1 MKASNNIKIEKE
13 LLSMGSDALRKA
25 AINEKAKDFL
35 LSNEV
40 LFKII
45 KKAADRYI
53 GGEILDETIHKV
65 QHYNREGF
73 KCSMEYMGESTYT
86 QKEANEATNEFIK
99 IAKEI
104 KNQNLNSTIS
114 LDLSHIGLAISKDLC
129 LVNLT
134 SLCKEAEKNN
144 IEVAISAEGVDRT
157 DAIIEIYK
165 EISKTC
171 KNTSITLQAYLYRTK
186 DDFKELIKEKGRIK
200 MVKGAFETPKSLSIP
215 RGEKLNEVYL
225 NYVDQL
231 LSQNHKCSIA
241 THHHEI
247 QQEAKKLIQY
257 YKVSSEIYEFESL
270 YGIQT
275 EQLRALKEEGYA
287 TKLYFVYGKEWYLYL
302 CNRIAE
308 YPLNLFQALD
318 DIVN

>member
-1 MKASNNIKIEKE
+1 MKESNIKMENE
-13 LLSMGSDALRKA
+13 LLAIGSDALRKA
-25 AINEKAKDFL
+25 AMNEKAKDFL

-40 LFKII
+40 LFKTV

-53 GGEILDETIHKV
+53 GGETLEETVLKVIH
-65 QHYNREGF
+65 NNSLGF
-73 KCSMEYMGESTYT
+73 KCSMEYMGESTHT
-86 QKEANEATNEFIK
+86 EKEANDATNEFIR

-104 KNQNLNSTIS
+104 KSQNLNSTIS

-129 LVNLT
+129 LINLT

-144 IEVAISAEGVDRT
+144 IEVIISAEGIDRT
-157 DAIIEIYK
+157 DAIIEVYK

-186 DDFKELIKEKGRIK
+186 DDFKDLIKEEGRIRI
-200 MVKGAFETPKSLSIP
+200 VKGAFVTPENLSIP
-215 RGEKLNEVYL
+215 RGQKLNETYL

-247 QQEAKKLIQY
+247 QQEAKKLVQY
-257 YKVSSEIYEFESL
+257 YKVSGEIYEFESL

-275 EQLRALKEEGYA
+275 DQLTALKEEGYA
-287 TKLYFVYGKEWYLYL
+287 TKFYFVYGKEWYLYL

-308 YPLNLFQALD
+308 YPLNLFQALN

>member
-1 MKASNNIKIEKE
+1 MKESNIKMENE
-13 LLSMGSDALRKA
+13 LLAIGSDALRKA
-25 AINEKAKDFL
+25 AMNEKAKDFL

-40 LFKII
+40 LFKTV

-53 GGEILDETIHKV
+53 GGETLEETVLKVIH
-65 QHYNREGF
+65 NNSLGF
-73 KCSMEYMGESTYT
+73 KCSMEYMGESTHT
-86 QKEANEATNEFIK
+86 EKEANDAANEFIRM
-99 IAKEI
+99 AKEI

-129 LVNLT
+129 LINLT

-144 IEVAISAEGVDRT
+144 IEVIISAEGIDRT
-157 DAIIEIYK
+157 DAIIEVYK

-186 DDFKELIKEKGRIK
+186 DDFKDLIKEEGRIRI
-200 MVKGAFETPKSLSIP
+200 VKGAFVTPENLSIP
-215 RGEKLNEVYL
+215 RGQKLNETYL

-257 YKVSSEIYEFESL
+257 YKVSGEIYEFESL

-275 EQLRALKEEGYA
+275 DQLTALKEEGYA

-308 YPLNLFQALD
+308 YPLNLFQALN

>member
-1 MKASNNIKIEKE
+1 MKDSNNRKMDKE

-25 AINEKAKDFL
+25 AINEKAKGFL

-40 LFKII
+40 LFKIV

-53 GGEILDETIHKV
+53 GGETLDETIHKV
-65 QHYNREGF
+65 LYHNREGF

-86 QKEANEATNEFIK
+86 ENEANEATNEFIR

-114 LDLSHIGLAISKDLC
+114 LDLSHIGLSISKDLC
-129 LVNLT
+129 LFNLT
-134 SLCKEAEKNN
+134 SLCNEAEKNN
-144 IEVAISAEGVDRT
+144 IEVIISAEGTDRT
-157 DAIIEIYK
+157 DAVIEMYK
-165 EISKTC
+165 KISKTN
-171 KNTSITLQAYLYRTK
+171 KNASITLQAYLYRTK
-186 DDFKELIKEKGRIK
+186 DDFKDLIKEDGRIRI
-200 MVKGAFETPKSLSIP
+200 VKGAFETTENLSIP
-215 RGEKLNEVYL
+215 RGQKLNEIYL

-231 LSQNHKCSIA
+231 LSQKHKCSIA

-247 QQEAKKLIQY
+247 QQEAKKLVQY
-257 YKVSSEIYEFESL
+257 YKVNNETYEFESL

-275 EQLRALKEEGYA
+275 EQLMALKEEGYA

-308 YPLNLFQALD
+308 YPLNLFRALG